1 MWRTILSIIGGLVAW
16 IVIVTLLDIVLRTGI
31 PGYHAAE
38 PTLAFTLG
46 MKIARLSIAIL
57 TSLVTGAIVRAIA
70 PASRLAPWIVGLV
83 LLAFFLPVHIQIW
96 HRLPI
101 WYHLTFLVTLAPVV
115 ALGALLYPSARTR
128 SIA

>member
-1 MWRTILSIIGGLVAW
+1 MWRTILSIVGGLVAW
-16 IVIVTLLDIVLRTGI
+16 IVIVTLLDIALRKGI
-31 PGYHAAE
+31 PGYLAAE
-38 PTLAFTLG
+38 PTLTFTLG
-46 MKIARLSIAIL
+46 MKIARLSIAVL
-57 TSLVTGAIVRAIA
+57 TSLVTGVIVRAIA

-101 WYHLTFLVTLAPVV
+101 WYHLTFLVTLAPLV
-115 ALGALLYPSARTR
+115 ALGAWLYPSARTR